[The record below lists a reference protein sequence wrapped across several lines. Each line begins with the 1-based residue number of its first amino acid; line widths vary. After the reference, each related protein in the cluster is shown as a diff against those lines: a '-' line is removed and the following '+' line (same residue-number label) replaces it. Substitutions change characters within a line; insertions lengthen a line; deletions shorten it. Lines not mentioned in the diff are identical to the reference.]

1 MGPHSAKLM
10 LAAIALLSATV
21 SSTAAAPIALP
32 APYHACERGKAR
44 LWSRAAFAGALPG
57 LDRGHLARR
66 VWPSLRAPRCL
77 AQSKPRRRTHLLT
90 SSGNADDVALSDEGF
105 QDYMRKAPQRLLS
118 HLRQGTLDDEGRT
131 LTKKFIIEL
140 EQQQNFPYD
149 VDFFNWAVGGTWDL
163 LYSSSRLSVPDPN
176 LRVRDIQAVYD
187 GETQTFRHVVS
198 WEFEESISTE
208 QQVLGGTEEE
218 PTLFVEEEEEG
229 LVEEEGEVG
238 GQAKAVETA
247 APKPVTGEVFRTKG
261 TFETVC
267 KYNMSE
273 VPSVPTRM
281 LIELDEMRI
290 TPDPVDRP
298 PKNPQALVAA
308 IQRAVPREYFDPNE
322 ALMDTTYLDP
332 NLRIVCY
339 LGMRFA
345 GVRHV
350 YARRGKGMG

>member
-1 MGPHSAKLM
+1 MGPRRAVSRGYCV
-10 LAAIALLSATV
+10 AAVLLGM
-21 SSTAAAPIALP
+21 SSAAAAMGSIPIP
-32 APYHACERGKAR
+32 RCACDHGELIVRT
-44 LWSRAAFAGALPG
+44 AFAGVPADLG
-57 LDRGHLARR
+57 RHLAELRVCPLRR
-66 VWPSLRAPRCL
+66 A
-77 AQSKPRRRTHLLT
+77 ARRTRSKLRSAYMLA
-90 SSGNADDVALSDEGF
+90 SGGDADEALLSDEGF
-105 QDYMRKAPQRLLS
+105 RDYVLNAPQRLLS

-187 GETQTFRHVVS
+187 GEKQTFRHIVS
-198 WEFEESISTE
+198 WEFEESNDAE
-208 QQVLGGTEEE
+208 QQVLNGTEGE
-218 PTLFVEEEEEG
+218 PTLFVEEEAEPEEG
-229 LVEEEGEVG
+229 AEGTGTAGRGG

-247 APKPVTGEVFRTKG
+247 APKTVMGEVFKTRG

-281 LIELDEMRI
+281 IIELDEMRI

-308 IQRAVPREYFDPNE
+308 IQRAVPREYFDPDE

-350 YARRGKGMG
+350 YARRPN

>member
-1 MGPHSAKLM
+1 MGPRRM
-10 LAAIALLSATV
+10 LAAIALLCATA
-21 SSTAAAPIALP
+21 SSTDAAPNALP
-32 APYHACERGKAR
+32 ATYHACDRGNAR
-44 LWSRAAFAGALPG
+44 LWSRAAFAGAPP
-57 LDRGHLARR
+57 GHLARR
-66 VWPSLRAPRCL
+66 VWPSLRAPHCL
-77 AQSKPRRRTHLLT
+77 AQSKPRHRIHLLT
-90 SSGNADDVALSDEGF
+90 SSGNADDAALSDEGF

-140 EQQQNFPYD
+140 EQLQNFPYD

-198 WEFEESISTE
+198 WEFEESVSAE

-218 PTLFVEEEEEG
+218 PTLFVEEDDEGQEEG
-229 LVEEEGEVG
+229 AVNEEGEVG
-238 GQAKAVETA
+238 SQAKAVETA